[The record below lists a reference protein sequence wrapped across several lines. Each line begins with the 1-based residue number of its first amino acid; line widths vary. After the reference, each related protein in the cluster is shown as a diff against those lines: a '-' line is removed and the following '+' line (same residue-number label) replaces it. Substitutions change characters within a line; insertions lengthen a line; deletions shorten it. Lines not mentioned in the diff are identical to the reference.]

1 MCSQFEMWDISVVY
15 IWNLWYIYSTGS
27 HELPCLPLFCDREG
41 IINGADW
48 YLNPQNE
55 KNCCAI
61 KLLKINCKLRYES
74 STLIL
79 YKELSSTIFQS
90 CEWGIGNTC
99 PNLHFLQYIKAWMS
113 STGPVSSIT
122 NCYRLIV
129 SYTDPVHSFIIS

>member
-1 MCSQFEMWDISVVY
+1 MKTCCTCTIIIRYWIISHLKNEGLPAINNSLGEYVNIGFSFKICDIVIERQAICSVSRCLGPILVFYRKCNQFKKCVVY

-61 KLLKINCKLRYES
+61 KLLIINCKL
-74 STLIL
+74 
-79 YKELSSTIFQS
+79 
-90 CEWGIGNTC
+90 
-99 PNLHFLQYIKAWMS
+99 NLLME
-113 STGPVSSIT
+113 
-122 NCYRLIV
+122 
-129 SYTDPVHSFIIS
+129 